1 MHGILEAGPRLRFT
15 RHLAH
20 PPEKVWRAVT
30 EPEHLEHWFPDTI
43 VVERWEVGAPLHF
56 EHPGVYSFEGEVLA
70 LEPGTM
76 WAIRWGTDE
85 IRVELEPDGE
95 GTKLTLLDTFDEY
108 GKAARD
114 AAGWHACLDQ
124 LEQELGEQVR
134 VASWNDVHPGYV
146 DSFGPEAATIGPPE
160 GVTTD

>member
-1 MHGILEAGPRLRFT
+1 MNGILEAGPRLRFT
-15 RHLAH
+15 RHLDH

-30 EPEHLEHWFPDTI
+30 EPEHLAHWFPDTI

-56 EHPGVYSFEGEVLA
+56 EHPGVYSFDGEVLA

-85 IRVELEPDGE
+85 IRVELEPDGD
-95 GTKLTLLDTFDEY
+95 GTRLTLLDTFDEY

-114 AAGWHACLDQ
+114 AAGWHYCLDHLQ
-124 LEQELGEQVR
+124 AHLDGTAATREWKDIHPEY
-134 VASWNDVHPGYV
+134 VAAFP
-146 DSFGPEAATIGPPE
+146 PEASTVGPP
-160 GVTTD
+160 V